1 MQDGA
6 GKRALDNRE
15 ELLYWFLI
23 SDTKFETV
31 LKR

>member
-1 MQDGA
+1 MHDRA
-6 GKRALDNRE
+6 GKRDLNNRK

-23 SDTKFETV
+23 SYTKFETV